1 MARSLRLYFNGI
13 SCIKCIDPVVTP
25 DIFAQSLV
33 EDYNLSS
40 NDHHVITK
48 SIQEQLAD
56 FHGQA
61 FTPADNVHSTS
72 EMHEET
78 RGALNGALDES
89 EGRWWAKW
97 RKKVKRDARRAV
109 EDADALKGGRRRKSG
124 VNKRE
129 GTKQNG
135 GLRKRRKTAAVE
147 VKREDRDND
156 TDMLADNEMDG
167 EDDGEWG
174 SDTLKE
180 SSDDEYDE
188 WKSLSL
194 EEIKINEQNMHDDMR
209 ILIKVSFG
217 LSTANNGFDSS

>member
-1 MARSLRLYFNGI
+1 
-13 SCIKCIDPVVTP
+13 VVTP
-25 DIFAQSLV
+25 EIFAQSLV

-72 EMHEET
+72 DNLNEMHEET
-78 RGALNGALDES
+78 RGTLNGSLDES
-89 EGRWWAKW
+89 ERRWWAKW
-97 RKKVKRDARRAV
+97 RKKLKREARRAV
-109 EDADALKGGRRRKSG
+109 EEADALKGSRRRKSG

-129 GTKQNG
+129 GVKQNG
-135 GLRKRRKTAAVE
+135 GLRKRRKTAVAE
-147 VKREDRDND
+147 VKKEDRDND

-167 EDDGEWG
+167 EDDDEWG
-174 SDTLKE
+174 SDTVKE
-180 SSDDEYDE
+180 NSDDEYDE
-188 WKSLSL
+188 WKPLSL

-217 LSTANNGFDSS
+217 LNTATKVFHSS

>member
-1 MARSLRLYFNGI
+1 
-13 SCIKCIDPVVTP
+13 VVTP

-40 NDHHVITK
+40 NDHHIITK

-61 FTPADNVHSTS
+61 FTPADNAHSTS
-72 EMHEET
+72 DNRNEMHEET
-78 RGALNGALDES
+78 RGTLNGALDAS

-97 RKKVKRDARRAV
+97 RKKVKREARRAV
-109 EDADALKGGRRRKSG
+109 EEADSLKGGRRRKSG
-124 VNKRE
+124 INKRE

-135 GLRKRRKTAAVE
+135 GLRKRRKTAVAE
-147 VKREDRDND
+147 VKKEDRDND

-174 SDTLKE
+174 SDTVKE
-180 SSDDEYDE
+180 NSDDEYDE
-188 WKSLSL
+188 WKPLSL

-217 LSTANNGFDSS
+217 LSAANKGIDLS